1 MVLKEVSV
9 NVPMMFRC
17 LRWSMEPLL
26 QCCVSF
32 FQDRDLCH
40 TFKIPEKVLLTFFVT
55 LGDHYV
61 SDVPY
66 HNSVHAA
73 DVLNSTNILL
83 NSPAL
88 QVRISKRII
97 SKMPDLDPD
106 IFSFWRFL
114 IRIWIP

>member
-1 MVLKEVSV
+1 MIFR
-9 NVPMMFRC
+9 VPF
-17 LRWSMEPLL
+17 S
-26 QCCVSF
+26 
-32 FQDRDLCH
+32 QDRDLCH
-40 TFKIPEKVLLTFFVT
+40 TFKIPEKTLLTFFVT

-88 QVRISKRII
+88 QVG
-97 SKMPDLDPD
+97 
-106 IFSFWRFL
+106 FC
-114 IRIWIP
+114 